1 MKIANALNALAIV
14 EVCGFNDWLLK
25 RLAQA
30 GCREV
35 VLIHPEKRSRRKT
48 DRRDA
53 QALSEL
59 LWLNR
64 DRLANGQRPQG
75 LRRVVIPTRLEQQ
88 MRELTASRQ
97 RLGRLRARTVNP
109 IQRLLRR

>member
-1 MKIANALNALAIV
+1 EPRGGFMAIV
-14 EVCGFNDWLLK
+14 EVCGFNDWLLQ
-25 RLAQA
+25 RLEQA

-35 VLIHPEKRSRRKT
+35 VLIHPDKRAKRKT

-64 DRLANGQRPQG
+64 LRLAEGERPRG
-75 LRRVVIPTRLEQQ
+75 LRRVMIPTRLEKQL
-88 MRELTASRQ
+88 RDLTSMRQ
-97 RLGRLRARTVNP
+97 RMGRLRTR
-109 IQRLLRR
+109 